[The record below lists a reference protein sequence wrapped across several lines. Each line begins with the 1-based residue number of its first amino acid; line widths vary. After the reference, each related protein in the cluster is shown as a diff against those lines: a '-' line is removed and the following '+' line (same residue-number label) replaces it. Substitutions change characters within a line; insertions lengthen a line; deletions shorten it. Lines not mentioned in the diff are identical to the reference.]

1 MTLRAVLFDLWET
14 LIQDRPDRNH
24 PRRAW
29 RAGAVSAVLAKY
41 DCDASI
47 DAVSQ
52 ALDATSLA
60 LTAMHDQ
67 GCDIDW
73 DARAEMF
80 LTHLDAAAGCTTPRA
95 AAEALHDVIASM
107 PVEMAPHLAP
117 HAAETLAE
125 LRESGIGLGL
135 ISNVGLTTAPNLRRL
150 LEHYGILDH
159 FDVMAFSDELLV
171 AKPDERIF
179 TAALT
184 GLGFVAA
191 ECAFVGDNPLCDVY
205 GASQAGLFAVQ
216 IGSKARDG
224 CTPSLRINSLNE
236 LVPALGTAFD
246 LD

>member
-1 MTLRAVLFDLWET
+1 MPLKAVLFDLWET

-29 RAGAVSAVLAKY
+29 RASAVSAVLAKY
-41 DCDASI
+41 DCDAKAEAISH
-47 DAVSQ
+47 

-80 LTHLDAAAGCTTPRA
+80 LVHLEAAAGCAAPRA
-95 AAEALHDVIASM
+95 AADALHDVIASM
-107 PVEMAPHLAP
+107 PVDLAPHLAP
-117 HAAETLAE
+117 HAAETLSA
-125 LRESGIGLGL
+125 LRERGIGLGL

-150 LEHYGILDH
+150 LDHYGILDH
-159 FDVMAFSDELLV
+159 FGVMAFSDELLV

-179 TAALT
+179 TTALT
-184 GLGFVAA
+184 GLGYVPA
-191 ECAFVGDNPLCDVY
+191 ECVFVGDNPLCDVY
-205 GASQAGLFAVQ
+205 GATHAGLFAVQ

-224 CTPSLRINSLNE
+224 CTPSLRIDTLDE
-236 LVPALGTAFD
+236 LVPALATAFD